1 MARQPAPTPAPSTP
15 RAAFAASLAFALA
28 GLVLALL
35 LVQVHH
41 DAAAG
46 LTSFCTI
53 SEEINCDKVALSS
66 WSVAFGVPVAAWGAI
81 GYLLAAVLSAWG
93 LSSRRLHPGWPAG
106 LLLLLSATAVAGALA
121 LAFISKVLI
130 GAWCLLCAGS
140 WVASVGLLLSS
151 GWACRPAARA
161 AVKADLRSA
170 GRRPRWVASLVV
182 AGLVGLLA
190 LVAFYP
196 RLEAGGRAG
205 AASGAPAGPDQVAL
219 PPPLPAATGPAV
231 LFSDYECP
239 FCALAHDDLRELLR
253 KRPDIQVV
261 HRHFPL
267 DQSCNPMLNRPMH
280 LRACELARA
289 AICAEVQG
297 RFEEMDDALFASQK
311 APAPVEE
318 LAARLR
324 LDVASFKACLTS
336 PSTEA
341 RLAGDIAAGMKAR
354 IKSTPTFVVDGT
366 LHEGKL
372 PLERFPPPAA
382 VPTGPK

>member
-1 MARQPAPTPAPSTP
+1 MARQPAPTPGPSTP

-28 GLVLALL
+28 GLAFAVLLIR
-35 LVQVHH
+35 VHH

-81 GYLLAAVLSAWG
+81 GYLLAAGLSAWG

-140 WVASVGLLLSS
+140 WAASAGLLLSA
-151 GWACRPAARA
+151 GWACRPAALA
-161 AVKADLRSA
+161 AVRADLREA
-170 GRRPRWVASLVV
+170 GRRPRWVAALVV

-190 LVAFYP
+190 LVALYP
-196 RLEAGGRAG
+196 RLEAGGRA
-205 AASGAPAGPDQVAL
+205 AAAGGAPGPRSPVAL

-261 HRHFPL
+261 HRNFPL
-267 DQSCNPMLNRPMH
+267 DQACNPMLKRPMH

-289 AICAEVQG
+289 AICAEEQG

-311 APAPVEE
+311 APVPVEE
-318 LAARLR
+318 LAARLK
-324 LDVASFKACLTS
+324 LDVARFKACLAS
-336 PSTEA
+336 RSTEA
-341 RLAGDIAAGMKAR
+341 RLADDVAAGMKAGL
-354 IKSTPTFVVDGT
+354 KSTPTYVVDGT

-372 PLERFPPPAA
+372 PLERFPPP
-382 VPTGPK
+382 VPGQPGPK

>member
-1 MARQPAPTPAPSTP
+1 MARKPAPTPAPSTP
-15 RAAFAASLAFALA
+15 RAAFAAALAFALA
-28 GLVLALL
+28 GLVLALM
-35 LVQVHH
+35 LVRVHH

-106 LLLLLSATAVAGALA
+106 LLLLLSASAVAGSLV

-140 WVASVGLLLSS
+140 WAASAGMLVSA
-151 GWACRPAARA
+151 GWACRPAALA
-161 AVKADLRSA
+161 AVQADLRAA
-170 GRRPRWVASLVV
+170 GRRPRWVAAVVV
-182 AGLVGLLA
+182 AGLAGLLS

-196 RLEAGGRAG
+196 RLEAGVRAG
-205 AASGAPAGPDQVAL
+205 AAGGAPGGGNTVAL

-239 FCALAHDDLRELLR
+239 FCAQAHDDLRELLR

-267 DQSCNPMLNRPMH
+267 DQSCNPVLNRPMH
-280 LRACELARA
+280 QRACELARA

-297 RFEEMDDALFASQK
+297 RFEEMDDALFASQR

-318 LAARLR
+318 LAARLK
-324 LDVASFKACLTS
+324 LDVARFRTCLHA

-354 IKSTPTFVVDGT
+354 LKSTPTYVVDGT

-372 PLERFPPPAA
+372 PLERFPPPA
-382 VPTGPK
+382 PK